1 MENKIELEKE
11 LEDCI
16 ICNENKISTNMHC
29 YKCNKY
35 ICINCCNSLSSR
47 SSLLFTEKKEIFIKY
62 QCPFCRYVNNKHI
75 KLFNKNEI
83 ISIYYDNLSQ
93 LSKSHKYNDT
103 ITNLYNNL
111 SNENLILK
119 EDLKNKN
126 DYIDEINELIKK
138 YKENKEELEEA

>member
-138 YKENKEELEEA
+138 YKENKE